1 MKDYDDEEVENDSDG
16 EIVRFR
22 KKRRNGTMTDGVGKN
37 DQEHWEGNEGE
48 EGKGGN
54 ETGKEGKGGNES
66 CVCGDIKLKEH
77 LNCWVVG
84 LRLEDLESA
93 KIVNFCDSSCTSV
106 WGKVS
111 SVVPAF
117 LCQFL
122 PTRRGGIYLSRNET
136 SNYCAF
142 HMLNVSLRATDFS
155 AGQKARTHGAF

>member
-1 MKDYDDEEVENDSDG
+1 MVLEKMIKNIGRAMKAKREKVATKRE
-16 EIVRFR
+16 
-22 KKRRNGTMTDGVGKN
+22 KKEKVATNRVSVVT
-37 DQEHWEGNEGE
+37 
-48 EGKGGN
+48 
-54 ETGKEGKGGNES
+54 
-66 CVCGDIKLKEH
+66 IKLKEH